1 MPAWNQLLAEID
13 EKSPVA
19 ALKWLEETQ
28 KSALQQ
34 IGQLRAD
41 KATGKPRNVIL
52 YGTAFLQKPLAA
64 NATSLTHEEINGLM
78 SVMFGMTWDHG
89 LTLILHTPGGI
100 TNAAETFVDY
110 IRKKF
115 PYVEVIVPTY
125 AMSAGTMI
133 SLGADCIVMGK
144 QSQLGPIDPQMPIG
158 GTYVSASSIVD
169 LFEKAKADIVGP
181 GGNLQAAHVWAPIL
195 QSMGPAVLQE
205 ATYAIQ
211 YGEDMVARWL
221 EKYMMAPKGK
231 QAKAE
236 GARIAKHFN
245 ATSTHKSHGRR
256 IDRDEVRTQ
265 GLNVED
271 LEATQELQDAVLTA
285 YHLMTIL
292 FEKTPAAKILLSDAG
307 RLWIKNVP
315 GDQQTHV
322 NLQ

>member
-13 EKSPVA
+13 EKSPAA
-19 ALKWLEETQ
+19 ALKWLQETQ
-28 KSALQQ
+28 TDALQN
-34 IGQLRAD
+34 IAKLRAD
-41 KATGKPRNVIL
+41 KATGEPRNVIL

-78 SVMFGMTWDHG
+78 SVMFGMTWKHG
-89 LTLILHTPGGI
+89 LTLMLHTPGGI
-100 TNAAETFVDY
+100 TNAAETLVDY

-115 PYVEVIVPTY
+115 PYVEVIIPTY

-158 GTYVSASSIVD
+158 GTYVSASSVVD

-181 GGNLQAAHVWAPIL
+181 NGNIQAAHVWAPIL

-221 EKYMMAPKGK
+221 EKYMMSNSQ
-231 QAKAE
+231 QAKAD

-256 IDRDEVRTQ
+256 IDRDEARAQ
-265 GLNVED
+265 GLNIED
-271 LEATQELQDAVLTA
+271 LEASQALQDAVLTA

-292 FEKTPAAKILLSDAG
+292 FEKTPAAKILLSNAG

-315 GDQQTHV
+315 SDPQAA
-322 NLQ
+322 

>member
-13 EKSPVA
+13 EKSPAA
-19 ALKWLEETQ
+19 ALKWLQDTQ
-28 KSALQQ
+28 VSALQD
-34 IGQLRAD
+34 IATLRAD
-41 KATGKPRNVIL
+41 SKSGRPRNVIL

-64 NATSLTHEEINGLM
+64 NATSITHEEINGLM
-78 SVMFGMTWDHG
+78 SVMFGMTWADG
-89 LTLILHTPGGI
+89 LTLVLHTPGGI
-100 TNAAETFVDY
+100 TNAAETLVDY

-133 SLGADCIVMGK
+133 SLGTDCIVMGK

-169 LFEKAKADIVGP
+169 LFEKAKADIIGP
-181 GGNLQAAHVWAPIL
+181 TGNIQAAHVWAPIL

-211 YGEDMVARWL
+211 YGEEMVAKWL
-221 EKYMMAPKGK
+221 EKYMMASRPD
-231 QAKAE
+231 AKAE
-236 GARIAKHFN
+236 AARIAKHFN

-256 IDRDEVRTQ
+256 IDRDEARAQ

-271 LEATQELQDAVLTA
+271 LEAKQELQDAVLTA

-292 FEKTPAAKILLSDAG
+292 FEKTPAAKILLSNAG

-315 GDQQTHV
+315 GDPQGP
-322 NLQ
+322 